1 VVGEEIPQMQLPS
14 SRVSIVPSG
23 TSKEVAA
30 VEVEMRLVWICC
42 GILMLTGCGQETD
55 YQPTAND
62 LDKMSRME
70 AVNSQGDGVWDDT
83 NYQWEIQDLRD
94 GGARVAQDKSAEDLK
109 AAKQLDTAPQKESPV
124 DATETTDLNEQG
136 SEQKPTSPESALP
149 EKSEAAVKSIS
160 S

>member
-1 VVGEEIPQMQLPS
+1 MVGEEIPQMQLPS

-94 GGARVAQDKSAEDLK
+94 GGARVAQDKSTEDLK
-109 AAKQLDTAPQKESPV
+109 AAREPGTASRKESPA
-124 DATETTDLNEQG
+124 DATNNTDPNEQD
-136 SEQKPTSPESALP
+136 SEQKRTPSESALP
-149 EKSEAAVKSIS
+149 EKSKAAVKSIS

>member
-1 VVGEEIPQMQLPS
+1 
-14 SRVSIVPSG
+14 
-23 TSKEVAA
+23 
-30 VEVEMRLVWICC
+30 
-42 GILMLTGCGQETD
+42 
-55 YQPTAND
+55 
-62 LDKMSRME
+62 ME

-109 AAKQLDTAPQKESPV
+109 AARQLGTAPQKESAV
-124 DATETTDLNEQG
+124 DATENTDLNEQG
-136 SEQKPTSPESALP
+136 SEQNPTSPESALP

>member
-1 VVGEEIPQMQLPS
+1 
-14 SRVSIVPSG
+14 
-23 TSKEVAA
+23 
-30 VEVEMRLVWICC
+30 
-42 GILMLTGCGQETD
+42 MLTGCGQETD

-94 GGARVAQDKSAEDLK
+94 GGARVAQDESAEDVK
-109 AAKQLDTAPQKESPV
+109 AVKDPGAGSRKDSPA
-124 DATETTDLNEQG
+124 DATETTDLNEQD
-136 SEQKPTSPESALP
+136 SQQERTPPESALP
-149 EKSEAAVKSIS
+149 EKSKAAVKSIS

>member
-1 VVGEEIPQMQLPS
+1 MVGEEIPQMQLPS
-14 SRVSIVPSG
+14 SRLSIVPSG

-42 GILMLTGCGQETD
+42 GILTLTGCGQQTD

-83 NYQWEIQDLRD
+83 NYQWEIQDL
-94 GGARVAQDKSAEDLK
+94 L
-109 AAKQLDTAPQKESPV
+109 
-124 DATETTDLNEQG
+124 
-136 SEQKPTSPESALP
+136 
-149 EKSEAAVKSIS
+149 
-160 S
+160 

>member
-1 VVGEEIPQMQLPS
+1 
-14 SRVSIVPSG
+14 
-23 TSKEVAA
+23 
-30 VEVEMRLVWICC
+30 MRLVWIWC

-94 GGARVAQDKSAEDLK
+94 GGARVAQDKSAEDVK
-109 AAKQLDTAPQKESPV
+109 AVKDPGTGPGKDSPA
-124 DATETTDLNEQG
+124 DATETTDLNEQD
-136 SEQKPTSPESALP
+136 SEQEPTPPESALP
-149 EKSEAAVKSIS
+149 EKSKAAVKSIS